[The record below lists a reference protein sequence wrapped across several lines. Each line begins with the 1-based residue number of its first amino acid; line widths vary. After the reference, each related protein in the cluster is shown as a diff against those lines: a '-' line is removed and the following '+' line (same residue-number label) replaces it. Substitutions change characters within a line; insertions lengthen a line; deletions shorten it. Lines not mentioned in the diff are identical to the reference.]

1 MEDDSYFEDEE
12 FSPIRSLLGLLTF
25 STILPI
31 NVFTSIEYMTKLTWA
46 WPFIHIFI
54 GILAAIC
61 GYISL
66 EILHLNSFF
75 AAVIVYAFLMIITG
89 YNHLDGV
96 MDMADGVMVH
106 GEPERKIRVMK
117 DSSVG
122 SGGVATLFLVASLT
136 IAGIYNI
143 LDYNF
148 IIGIIICEML
158 AKTSLLTTA
167 LLSKPLTPGI
177 GSYFINETTPSKYFI
192 STAIITTFAFL
203 LGGLVGIFGAL
214 GAIISGTIIA
224 VIAKRNFVLAN
235 GDVLGMSNEV
245 GRLFSLLFM
254 AVALYFLSESVP
266 IRPIGLTL
274 SDTFFY
280 IVGSQI

>member
-12 FSPIRSLLGLLTF
+12 FSPIRSILGLLTF

-31 NVFTSIEYMTKLTWA
+31 KVYTSIEYMTKLTWC
-46 WPFIHIFI
+46 WPFLHLFV

-61 GYISL
+61 GYVSL

-75 AAVIVYAFLMIITG
+75 TAAIVYAFLMIITG

-106 GEPERKIRVMK
+106 GDPERKIEVMK
-117 DSSVG
+117 DPSVG

-148 IIGIIICEML
+148 LFGIIICEM
-158 AKTSLLTTA
+158 ASKTSLITTA
-167 LLSKPLTPGI
+167 LLSNPLIPGI
-177 GSYFINETTPSKYFI
+177 GSYFIRETTIVNFFV
-192 STAIITTFAFL
+192 STIIVAVIAGL
-203 LGGLVGIFGAL
+203 LGGLAGIVGVAGAVVS
-214 GAIISGTIIA
+214 GIIIAIIA
-224 VIAKRNFVLAN
+224 RRNFVLAN

-245 GRLFSLLFM
+245 GRLFALLFM
-254 AVALYFLSESVP
+254 AVALYF
-266 IRPIGLTL
+266 I
-274 SDTFFY
+274 
-280 IVGSQI
+280 

>member
-12 FSPIRSLLGLLTF
+12 FSPIKSLLGLLTF

-254 AVALYFLSESVP
+254 AVALYFL
-266 IRPIGLTL
+266 
-274 SDTFFY
+274 
-280 IVGSQI
+280 

>member
-31 NVFTSIEYMTKLTWA
+31 NVFTSIEYMTKLTWC
-46 WPFIHIFI
+46 WPFIHLFI

-61 GYISL
+61 GYVSL
-66 EILHLNSFF
+66 EFLHLNSFF
-75 AAVIVYAFLMIITG
+75 TAAIVYAFLMVITG

-106 GEPERKIRVMK
+106 GEPERKIRIMK

-122 SGGVATLFLVASLT
+122 AGGVATLFLVASLT

-143 LDYNF
+143 LDYHF
-148 IIGIIICEML
+148 IFGIIICEMT
-158 AKTSLLTTA
+158 AKTSLITTA

-177 GSYFINETTPSKYFI
+177 GSYFIKETNLSKYI
-192 STAIITTFAFL
+192 ASTVIVGVIAFL
-203 LGGLVGIFGAL
+203 LGDLVGVIGVL
-214 GAIISGTIIA
+214 GAIVSGIIISLIA
-224 VIAKRNFVLAN
+224 RRNFVLAN

-254 AVALYFLSESVP
+254 SVALYFL
-266 IRPIGLTL
+266 
-274 SDTFFY
+274 
-280 IVGSQI
+280 

>member
-12 FSPIRSLLGLLTF
+12 FSPIRSLVGLLTF

-31 NVFTSIEYMTKLTWA
+31 NVFTSIEYMTKLTWC
-46 WPFIHIFI
+46 WPFIHLFI

-61 GYISL
+61 GYVSL
-66 EILHLNSFF
+66 EFLHLNSFF
-75 AAVIVYAFLMIITG
+75 TAAIVYAFLMVITG

-106 GEPERKIRVMK
+106 GEPERKIRIMK

-122 SGGVATLFLVASLT
+122 AGGVATLFLVASLT

-143 LDYNF
+143 LDYHF
-148 IIGIIICEML
+148 IFGIIICEMT
-158 AKTSLLTTA
+158 AKTSLITTA

-177 GSYFINETTPSKYFI
+177 GSYFIKETNLSNYI
-192 STAIITTFAFL
+192 ASTVIVGVIAFL
-203 LGGLVGIFGAL
+203 LGDLVGVIGVL
-214 GAIISGTIIA
+214 GAIVSGIIISLIA
-224 VIAKRNFVLAN
+224 RRNFVLAN

-254 AVALYFLSESVP
+254 SVALYFL
-266 IRPIGLTL
+266 
-274 SDTFFY
+274 
-280 IVGSQI
+280 

>member
-31 NVFTSIEYMTKLTWA
+31 NVFTSIEYMTKLTWC
-46 WPFIHIFI
+46 WPFLHLFI

-66 EILHLNSFF
+66 EFLHLNSFF
-75 AAVIVYAFLMIITG
+75 TAAIVYAFLMIITG

-106 GEPERKIRVMK
+106 GEPERKIRIMK
-117 DSSVG
+117 DPSVG
-122 SGGVATLFLVASLT
+122 AGGVATLFLVASLT

-143 LDYNF
+143 LDYHF
-148 IIGIIICEML
+148 IFGIIICEMT
-158 AKTSLLTTA
+158 AKTSLITTA

-177 GSYFINETTPSKYFI
+177 GSYFIKETNLSNYI
-192 STAIITTFAFL
+192 ASTIIVAIIAFL
-203 LGGLVGIFGAL
+203 LGNLVGVVGVL
-214 GAIISGTIIA
+214 GAILSGIIIA
-224 VIAKRNFVLAN
+224 IIARRNFVLAN

-254 AVALYFLSESVP
+254 SIALYFL
-266 IRPIGLTL
+266 
-274 SDTFFY
+274 
-280 IVGSQI
+280 

>member
-1 MEDDSYFEDEE
+1 MEHDDYFEDEE
-12 FSPIRSLLGLLTF
+12 FSPVKSLLGLLTF

-31 NVFTSIEYMTKLTWA
+31 NVFTSIEYMTKLTWC
-46 WPFIHIFI
+46 WPFLHIFV

-61 GYISL
+61 GYVSL
-66 EILHLNSFF
+66 EFLHLNSFF
-75 AAVIVYAFLMIITG
+75 TAVIVYAFLMIITG

-106 GEPERKIRVMK
+106 GEPEKKIMVMK

-122 SGGVATLFLVASLT
+122 AGGVATLFLVASLT
-136 IAGIYNI
+136 IAGLYNI

-148 IIGIIICEML
+148 IMGIIICEMC

-177 GSYFINETTPSKYFI
+177 GSYFMLETNVPNYLA
-192 STAIITTFAFL
+192 STVIVAIIACL
-203 LGGLVGIFGAL
+203 LGNLVGLAGVFGA
-214 GAIISGTIIA
+214 IVSGVIIA

-245 GRLFSLLFM
+245 GRLLALLFM
-254 AVALYFLSESVP
+254 SVALYF
-266 IRPIGLTL
+266 I
-274 SDTFFY
+274 
-280 IVGSQI
+280 

>member
-1 MEDDSYFEDEE
+1 MENDDYFEDEE
-12 FSPIRSLLGLLTF
+12 FSPVRSLLGLLTF

-31 NVFTSIEYMTKLTWA
+31 NVFTSIEYMTKLTWC
-46 WPFIHIFI
+46 WPFLHIFV

-61 GYISL
+61 GYVSL
-66 EILHLNSFF
+66 DLLHLNSFF
-75 AAVIVYAFLMIITG
+75 TTVIVYAFLMLITG

-106 GEPERKIRVMK
+106 GTPEKKIRVMK

-136 IAGIYNI
+136 IAGLYNI
-143 LDYNF
+143 LDYHF
-148 IIGIIICEML
+148 IFGIIICEMS

-177 GSYFINETTPSKYFI
+177 GSYFINETNAVNYFA
-192 STAIITTFAFL
+192 STAVILVIAFL
-203 LGGLVGIFGAL
+203 LGSYVGLAGVVGAM
-214 GAIISGTIIA
+214 ISGVIIA
-224 VIAKRNFVLAN
+224 AIARRNFVLAN

-254 AVALYFLSESVP
+254 AVMLFYF
-266 IRPIGLTL
+266 
-274 SDTFFY
+274 
-280 IVGSQI
+280 

>member
-31 NVFTSIEYMTKLTWA
+31 NVYTSIEYMTKLTWC
-46 WPFIHIFI
+46 WPFLHLFV

-61 GYISL
+61 GYVSL

-75 AAVIVYAFLMIITG
+75 TATIVYAFLMLITG

-106 GEPERKIRVMK
+106 GDPERKIKIMK
-117 DSSVG
+117 DQSVG
-122 SGGVATLFLVASLT
+122 SGGVASLFLVASLT

-148 IIGIIICEML
+148 LFGIIICEM
-158 AKTSLLTTA
+158 ASKTSLITTA
-167 LLSKPLTPGI
+167 LLSIPLTPGI
-177 GSYFINETTPSKYFI
+177 GSYFIRETTIANFFV
-192 STAIITTFAFL
+192 STIIVAVIAGL
-203 LGGLVGIFGAL
+203 LGGLVGIVGVAGAVV
-214 GAIISGTIIA
+214 SGIIIA
-224 VIAKRNFVLAN
+224 LIARRNFGVAN

-245 GRLFSLLFM
+245 GRVFTLLFM
-254 AVALYFLSESVP
+254 AVALYF
-266 IRPIGLTL
+266 I
-274 SDTFFY
+274 
-280 IVGSQI
+280 

>member
-12 FSPIRSLLGLLTF
+12 FSPVRSLLGLLTF

-31 NVFTSIEYMTKLTWA
+31 NVFTSIEYMTKLTWC
-46 WPFIHIFI
+46 WPFLHLFI

-61 GYISL
+61 GYVSL
-66 EILHLNSFF
+66 EFLHLNSFF
-75 AAVIVYAFLMIITG
+75 TAAIVYAFLMIITG

-122 SGGVATLFLVASLT
+122 AGGVATLFLVASLT

-143 LDYNF
+143 LDYRF
-148 IIGIIICEML
+148 ILGIIICEMT
-158 AKTSLLTTA
+158 AKTSLITTA

-177 GSYFINETTPSKYFI
+177 GSYFINETNPANYFA
-192 STAIITTFAFL
+192 STFIVACIAYL
-203 LGGLVGIFGAL
+203 LCGLVGLCGVIGAMIL
-214 GAIISGTIIA
+214 GLIIA
-224 VIAKRNFVLAN
+224 TIAKRNFVLAN

-254 AVALYFLSESVP
+254 AVALYF
-266 IRPIGLTL
+266 I
-274 SDTFFY
+274 
-280 IVGSQI
+280 

>member
-1 MEDDSYFEDEE
+1 MEEDNYFEDEE
-12 FSPIRSLLGLLTF
+12 FSPIKSILGLLTF

-31 NVFTSIEYMTKLTWA
+31 NVFTSIEYMTKLTWF
-46 WPFIHIFI
+46 WPFLHLFV
-54 GILAAIC
+54 GLLAAIC
-61 GYISL
+61 GYVSL

-75 AAVIVYAFLMIITG
+75 TATIVYAFLMIITG

-106 GEPERKIRVMK
+106 GEPEKKIRVMK

-122 SGGVATLFLVASLT
+122 AGGMATLFIVASLT

-148 IIGIIICEML
+148 IVGIIICEMA

-167 LLSKPLTPGI
+167 LLSKPLVPGI
-177 GSYFINETTPSKYFI
+177 GSYFIRETNPANYFA
-192 STAIITTFAFL
+192 STIIVAFIAYL
-203 LGGLVGIFGAL
+203 LGGAIVSGI
-214 GAIISGTIIA
+214 IIA
-224 VIAKRNFVLAN
+224 TIAKRNFVLAN

-254 AVALYFLSESVP
+254 AVALFFL
-266 IRPIGLTL
+266 
-274 SDTFFY
+274 
-280 IVGSQI
+280 

>member
-12 FSPIRSLLGLLTF
+12 FSPTRALLGLLTF

-46 WPFIHIFI
+46 WPFLHIFI

-61 GYISL
+61 GYVSL
-66 EILHLNSFF
+66 EFLHLNSFF
-75 AAVIVYAFLMIITG
+75 TAAIVYAFLMLITG

-106 GEPERKIRVMK
+106 GEPERKIMVMK

-122 SGGVATLFLVASLT
+122 AGGIATLFLVASLT
-136 IAGIYNI
+136 IAGIYNM
-143 LDYNF
+143 LDYHF
-148 IIGIIICEML
+148 LVGIIICEMT
-158 AKTSLLTTA
+158 AKTSLVTTA

-177 GSYFINETTPSKYFI
+177 GSYFINEIKIPNYFA
-192 STAIITTFAFL
+192 STVV
-203 LGGLVGIFGAL
+203 VGIIAYMIGGFVGICGVL
-214 GAIISGTIIA
+214 GAMVSGIIIA
-224 VIAKRNFVLAN
+224 TIAKRNFVLAN

-245 GRLFSLLFM
+245 GRLISLLFM
-254 AVALYFLSESVP
+254 CVALYF
-266 IRPIGLTL
+266 I
-274 SDTFFY
+274 
-280 IVGSQI
+280 

>member
-12 FSPIRSLLGLLTF
+12 FSPIKSILGLLTF

-31 NVFTSIEYMTKLTWA
+31 NVFTSIEYMTKLTWF
-46 WPFIHIFI
+46 WPFLHLFI
-54 GILAAIC
+54 GILAAGC

-66 EILHLNSFF
+66 EFLHLNPFF
-75 AAVIVYAFLMIITG
+75 TAVIVYAFLMLITG

-106 GEPERKIRVMK
+106 GEPERKISVMK

-122 SGGVATLFLVASLT
+122 AGGVATLFLVASLT
-136 IAGIYNI
+136 IAGIYNV
-143 LDYNF
+143 LDYHF
-148 IIGIIICEML
+148 IFGIIICEMT
-158 AKTSLLTTA
+158 AKTSLITTA

-177 GSYFINETTPSKYFI
+177 GSYFIKQTNI
-192 STAIITTFAFL
+192 SNYIASTVIVTIIAFL
-203 LGGLVGIFGAL
+203 LGGLVGVVGVL
-214 GAIISGTIIA
+214 GSIASGIIIA
-224 VIAKRNFVLAN
+224 LIAKRNFVFAN

-254 AVALYFLSESVP
+254 SVALYFL
-266 IRPIGLTL
+266 
-274 SDTFFY
+274 
-280 IVGSQI
+280 

>member
-25 STILPI
+25 STIIPI
-31 NVFTSIEYMTKLTWA
+31 NVFTSIEYMTKLTWC

-61 GYISL
+61 GYVSL
-66 EILHLNSFF
+66 EMLHLNSFF
-75 AAVIVYAFLMIITG
+75 TAVIVYAFLMIITG

-106 GEPERKIRVMK
+106 GDPERKIRVMK

-122 SGGVATLFLVASLT
+122 AGGVATLFVVASLT
-136 IAGIYNI
+136 VGGLYNI
-143 LDYNF
+143 LDYHF
-148 IIGIIICEML
+148 IYGIIICEMA

-167 LLSKPLTPGI
+167 LLSRPLTPGI
-177 GSYFINETTPSKYFI
+177 GSYFIKETTITNYFA
-192 STAIITTFAFL
+192 STIICGIVAFL
-203 LGGLVGIFGAL
+203 LGSLVGVLGVI
-214 GAIISGTIIA
+214 GAIVSGIMIATIA
-224 VIAKRNFVLAN
+224 RRNFVLAN

-254 AVALYFLSESVP
+254 SVALYF
-266 IRPIGLTL
+266 I
-274 SDTFFY
+274 
-280 IVGSQI
+280 

>member
-1 MEDDSYFEDEE
+1 MENDDYFEDEE

-31 NVFTSIEYMTKLTWA
+31 RVYTSIEYMTKLTWC
-46 WPFIHIFI
+46 WPFLHVFI
-54 GILAAIC
+54 GVLAAIC
-61 GYISL
+61 GYVSI
-66 EILHLNSFF
+66 EFLHLNSFF
-75 AAVIVYAFLMIITG
+75 TAAVIYAFLMLITG

-106 GEPERKIRVMK
+106 GPPEKKIRVMK
-117 DSSVG
+117 DASVG
-122 SGGVATLFLVASLT
+122 AGGVATLFLVASLT
-136 IAGIYNI
+136 IGGLYNI

-148 IIGIIICEML
+148 IMGIIICEMT

-177 GSYFINETTPSKYFI
+177 GSYFINETNMYNYLA
-192 STAIITTFAFL
+192 STSIVAIIALL
-203 LGGLVGIFGAL
+203 LGNFVGLMGVI
-214 GAIISGTIIA
+214 GAIVSGLLIAIIA
-224 VIAKRNFVLAN
+224 RRNFVLAN

-254 AVALYFLSESVP
+254 TIAL
-266 IRPIGLTL
+266 
-274 SDTFFY
+274 FY
-280 IVGSQI
+280 L

>member
-25 STILPI
+25 STVLPLK
-31 NVFTSIEYMTKLTWA
+31 VYTSIEYMTKLTWC
-46 WPFIHIFI
+46 WPFLHLFI

-61 GYISL
+61 GYVSL

-75 AAVIVYAFLMIITG
+75 TATIVYAFLMLITG

-106 GEPERKIRVMK
+106 GEPERKIKIMK
-117 DSSVG
+117 DPSVG

-148 IIGIIICEML
+148 IVGIIICEM
-158 AKTSLLTTA
+158 ASKTSLITTA
-167 LLSKPLTPGI
+167 LLSIPLTPGI
-177 GSYFINETTPSKYFI
+177 GSYFIRETTIANFFV
-192 STAIITTFAFL
+192 STIIVAVIAGL
-203 LGGLVGIFGAL
+203 LGGLVGIVGVAGAVV
-214 GAIISGTIIA
+214 SGIIIA
-224 VIAKRNFVLAN
+224 LIARRNFGLAN

-245 GRLFSLLFM
+245 GRLFTLLFM
-254 AVALYFLSESVP
+254 AVALYF
-266 IRPIGLTL
+266 I
-274 SDTFFY
+274 
-280 IVGSQI
+280 

>member
-12 FSPIRSLLGLLTF
+12 FSPTRSLLGLLTF

-46 WPFIHIFI
+46 WPFLHIFI
-54 GILAAIC
+54 GILAAVC
-61 GYISL
+61 GYVSL
-66 EILHLNSFF
+66 EFLHLNSFF
-75 AAVIVYAFLMIITG
+75 TAAIVYAFLMIITG

-106 GEPERKIRVMK
+106 GEPEKKIRVMK

-122 SGGVATLFLVASLT
+122 AGGVATLFIVASLT
-136 IAGIYNI
+136 VAGLYNI
-143 LDYNF
+143 LDYHF
-148 IIGIIICEML
+148 ILGIIICEMC

-167 LLSKPLTPGI
+167 LFSNPLVPGI
-177 GSYFINETTPSKYFI
+177 GSYFIKETNPANYFA
-192 STAIITTFAFL
+192 STVIVAIIAYLIGGFA
-203 LGGLVGIFGAL
+203 GIAGVI
-214 GAIISGTIIA
+214 GAIVSGAIIA

-254 AVALYFLSESVP
+254 ASAL
-266 IRPIGLTL
+266 
-274 SDTFFY
+274 FF
-280 IVGSQI
+280 I

>member
-12 FSPIRSLLGLLTF
+12 FSPIMSLLGLLTF

-31 NVFTSIEYMTKLTWA
+31 NVFTSIEYMTKLTWC
-46 WPFIHIFI
+46 WPFLHLFI

-66 EILHLNSFF
+66 EFLHLNSFF
-75 AAVIVYAFLMIITG
+75 TAVIVYAFLMIITG

-122 SGGVATLFLVASLT
+122 AGGVATLFLVASLT

-143 LDYNF
+143 LDYRF
-148 IIGIIICEML
+148 ILGIIVCEMT
-158 AKTSLLTTA
+158 AKTSLITTA

-177 GSYFINETTPSKYFI
+177 GSYFINETNPANYFASTFFVACI
-192 STAIITTFAFL
+192 SYL
-203 LGGLVGIFGAL
+203 LCGLVGLCGVIGAM
-214 GAIISGTIIA
+214 ISGLIIA
-224 VIAKRNFVLAN
+224 TIAKRNFVLAN

-254 AVALYFLSESVP
+254 AVALYF
-266 IRPIGLTL
+266 I
-274 SDTFFY
+274 
-280 IVGSQI
+280 